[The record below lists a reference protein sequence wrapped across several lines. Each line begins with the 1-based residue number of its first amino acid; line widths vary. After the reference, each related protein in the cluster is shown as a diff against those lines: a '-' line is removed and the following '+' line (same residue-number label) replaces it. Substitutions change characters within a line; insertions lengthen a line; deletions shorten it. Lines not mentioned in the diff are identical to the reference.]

1 MSNVNDKNA
10 KTTEGGKGNQPTIN
24 SKEGNEEES
33 HEDEENSNIPPKK
46 YENTNSDI
54 DLNSIE
60 GFSPFLDGDYN
71 INSKHY
77 LKYNILVKMGLEGD
91 NDQKE
96 NPNPENEQE
105 DVKMK
110 ENSQNPNDDVLNVM
124 KRMAQ
129 IMSLMIQ
136 EMEKE
141 EERRKKFKLWMRKE
155 FGQLKEMIE
164 KQENKQ
170 KK

>member
-1 MSNVNDKNA
+1 
-10 KTTEGGKGNQPTIN
+10 
-24 SKEGNEEES
+24 
-33 HEDEENSNIPPKK
+33 
-46 YENTNSDI
+46 
-54 DLNSIE
+54 
-60 GFSPFLDGDYN
+60 
-71 INSKHY
+71 
-77 LKYNILVKMGLEGD
+77 MGLEGD
-91 NDQKE
+91 NEQKE
-96 NPNPENEQE
+96 NPKPENEQE

-141 EERRKKFKLWMRKE
+141 EEGRKKFKLWMRKE

>member
-1 MSNVNDKNA
+1 
-10 KTTEGGKGNQPTIN
+10 
-24 SKEGNEEES
+24 
-33 HEDEENSNIPPKK
+33 
-46 YENTNSDI
+46 
-54 DLNSIE
+54 
-60 GFSPFLDGDYN
+60 
-71 INSKHY
+71 
-77 LKYNILVKMGLEGD
+77 MGLEGD

-96 NPNPENEQE
+96 NPKPENEQE

-141 EERRKKFKLWMRKE
+141 EEGRKKFKLWMRKE

>member
-1 MSNVNDKNA
+1 MFHNGLIYMNMA
-10 KTTEGGKGNQPTIN
+10 
-24 SKEGNEEES
+24 
-33 HEDEENSNIPPKK
+33 
-46 YENTNSDI
+46 YI

-96 NPNPENEQE
+96 NPKPENEQE

-141 EERRKKFKLWMRKE
+141 E
-155 FGQLKEMIE
+155 
-164 KQENKQ
+164 
-170 KK
+170 

>member
-1 MSNVNDKNA
+1 
-10 KTTEGGKGNQPTIN
+10 
-24 SKEGNEEES
+24 
-33 HEDEENSNIPPKK
+33 
-46 YENTNSDI
+46 
-54 DLNSIE
+54 
-60 GFSPFLDGDYN
+60 
-71 INSKHY
+71 
-77 LKYNILVKMGLEGD
+77 MGLEGD
-91 NDQKE
+91 NEQKE
-96 NPNPENEQE
+96 NPKPENEQE

-141 EERRKKFKLWMRKE
+141 EERRKKFKLWMQKE

>member
-1 MSNVNDKNA
+1 
-10 KTTEGGKGNQPTIN
+10 
-24 SKEGNEEES
+24 
-33 HEDEENSNIPPKK
+33 
-46 YENTNSDI
+46 
-54 DLNSIE
+54 
-60 GFSPFLDGDYN
+60 
-71 INSKHY
+71 
-77 LKYNILVKMGLEGD
+77 MGLEGD

-96 NPNPENEQE
+96 NPKPENEQE

-141 EERRKKFKLWMRKE
+141 EERRKKFKLWMQKE

>member
-1 MSNVNDKNA
+1 
-10 KTTEGGKGNQPTIN
+10 
-24 SKEGNEEES
+24 
-33 HEDEENSNIPPKK
+33 
-46 YENTNSDI
+46 
-54 DLNSIE
+54 
-60 GFSPFLDGDYN
+60 
-71 INSKHY
+71 
-77 LKYNILVKMGLEGD
+77 MGLEGD
-91 NDQKE
+91 DDQKE
-96 NPNPENEQE
+96 NPKPENEQE

-141 EERRKKFKLWMRKE
+141 EERRKKFKLWMQKE

>member
-1 MSNVNDKNA
+1 
-10 KTTEGGKGNQPTIN
+10 
-24 SKEGNEEES
+24 
-33 HEDEENSNIPPKK
+33 
-46 YENTNSDI
+46 
-54 DLNSIE
+54 
-60 GFSPFLDGDYN
+60 
-71 INSKHY
+71 
-77 LKYNILVKMGLEGD
+77 MGLEGD

-96 NPNPENEQE
+96 NPKPENEQE

-141 EERRKKFKLWMRKE
+141 EEGRKKFKLWMRKE

-170 KK
+170 KKVMRVFFR

>member
-1 MSNVNDKNA
+1 
-10 KTTEGGKGNQPTIN
+10 
-24 SKEGNEEES
+24 
-33 HEDEENSNIPPKK
+33 
-46 YENTNSDI
+46 
-54 DLNSIE
+54 
-60 GFSPFLDGDYN
+60 
-71 INSKHY
+71 
-77 LKYNILVKMGLEGD
+77 MGLEGD

-96 NPNPENEQE
+96 NPKPENEQE

-141 EERRKKFKLWMRKE
+141 EERRKKFKLWMREE

>member
-1 MSNVNDKNA
+1 
-10 KTTEGGKGNQPTIN
+10 
-24 SKEGNEEES
+24 
-33 HEDEENSNIPPKK
+33 
-46 YENTNSDI
+46 
-54 DLNSIE
+54 
-60 GFSPFLDGDYN
+60 
-71 INSKHY
+71 
-77 LKYNILVKMGLEGD
+77 MGLEGD

-96 NPNPENEQE
+96 NPKPENEQE

-124 KRMAQ
+124 KRMVQ